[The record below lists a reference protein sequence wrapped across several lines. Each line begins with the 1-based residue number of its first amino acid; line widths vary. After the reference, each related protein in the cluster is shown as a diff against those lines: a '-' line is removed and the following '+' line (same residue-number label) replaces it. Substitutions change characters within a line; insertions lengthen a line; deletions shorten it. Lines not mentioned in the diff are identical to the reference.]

1 MSTLENAAA
10 ILSLFAQRQTNF
22 SQPGI
27 SFSDVVAQ
35 LELPKST
42 ASRLLKTLES
52 QHWLKRDPHTRHY
65 HIGSL
70 LLKVAGFYL
79 STPLVEST
87 AMAMRRLDHLSICTG
102 YIAVLEG
109 CEGRVMRALPGKHF
123 MHVVTPVGALSPA
136 AETSVGR
143 ALLARESDEQVRSH
157 YAEGYRVQSPG
168 SPQTLDALLKE
179 LARIRSRG
187 WSLARNEILPGI
199 SSLAT
204 TVCNKHRSETVG
216 LCLSYPSLS
225 EGQPCAPEVL
235 AALIA
240 VSRTL
245 GETLGD
251 SYWEPIR
258 QLPAS
263 AM

>member
-10 ILSLFAQRQTNF
+10 VLSLFSQRQTNF

-27 SFSDVVAQ
+27 SFSEVVAQ

-42 ASRLLKTLES
+42 VSRLLKSLES
-52 QHWLKRDPHTRHY
+52 QHWLERDPQTRQY
-65 HIGSL
+65 HIGNL
-70 LLKVAGFYL
+70 LLKVAGVYL
-79 STPLVEST
+79 STPLVENAAA
-87 AMAMRRLDHLSICTG
+87 AMMRVDHLSICTG

-109 CEGRVMRALPGKHF
+109 CEGRVMRVLPGKHF

-143 ALLARESDEQVRSH
+143 ALLARKSDEQVRSY
-157 YAEGYRVQSPG
+157 YADGYRVQSPG
-168 SPQTLDALLKE
+168 SPQTLEALLKE

-204 TVCNKHRSETVG
+204 TVCNKHRCETVG

-225 EGQPCAPEVL
+225 EDQPYAPEVL
-235 AALIA
+235 TALMA

-251 SYWEPIR
+251 SYWAPTR
-258 QLPAS
+258 QLPTS
-263 AM
+263 AI